1 MDASDQIS
9 KISCSG
15 KSRAEIAMLLQPVIE
30 LHGIE
35 VKDNRFEF
43 IGISPCVGVP
53 ESEVS
58 DEEFKAVIPFVDIC
72 FISDFTARI
81 EVLLQSGELYTF
93 SKTENIRTH
102 INTYTEGTTTKP
114 GKPTTSQ
121 DVARN
126 IWEGLE
132 EKLNKEK
139 KK

>member
-15 KSRAEIAMLLQPVIE
+15 KSRAEIAILLQPVIE

-43 IGISPCVGVP
+43 TGISPCVGVP
-53 ESEVS
+53 EREVS
-58 DEEFKAVIPFVDIC
+58 NELRAVIPFEDIS

-121 DVARN
+121 DVAGN
-126 IWEGLE
+126 IWDGLE
-132 EKLNKEK
+132 ERLTNEK
-139 KK
+139 K

>member
-35 VKDNRFEF
+35 VKENRFEF
-43 IGISPCVGVP
+43 AGVSPCVGVS

-58 DEEFKAVIPFVDIC
+58 NNLKAVIPFVDIS
-72 FISDFTARI
+72 FISNFTARI
-81 EVLLQSGELYTF
+81 EVLLLSGELYTF

-102 INTYTEGTTTKP
+102 INTYSEGKVTKP
-114 GKPTTSQ
+114 GNPTTSQ
-121 DVARN
+121 DVAGN
-126 IWEGLE
+126 IWDGLE
-132 EKLNKEK
+132 K
-139 KK
+139 KISSGKR